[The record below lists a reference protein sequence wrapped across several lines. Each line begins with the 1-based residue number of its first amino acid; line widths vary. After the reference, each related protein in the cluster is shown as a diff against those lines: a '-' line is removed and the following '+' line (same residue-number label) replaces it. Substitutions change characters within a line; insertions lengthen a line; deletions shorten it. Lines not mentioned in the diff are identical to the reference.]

1 LGEGMY
7 FRHPSSDSSFY
18 LS

>member
-1 LGEGMY
+1 MY
-7 FRHPSSDSSFY
+7 FRHPSSDSSFC